1 MAEMIM
7 DGIIALNKAKKY
19 TAESLDGLGALKG
32 ANCVIE
38 SVETVPEGNR
48 VTFSWTGSS
57 GTKETTTILVK
68 NGEQGNGIAKV
79 EKIKTVD
86 LVDIYRMTF
95 DDGSTFEY
103 EVANGSSSGSG
114 KIDIIRVNGVEL
126 PVIDKT
132 VDIEIPEYIYIG
144 NTEPTDENVVLWINP
159 DEAGGA
165 GGSYSGTS
173 GIAIGGIKKN
183 QTFNNATLQ
192 EMFDMLLHPYEKPT
206 MTLGINPAKTI
217 YDKVAETLASIT
229 INANV
234 TKKTEN
240 IKEVR
245 FYVDNVLVNT
255 DTTHPNGGLVSYT
268 HTFTSPTNTTFNV
281 KIECEDIKGATSK
294 ISANTNVY
302 FVGKSYYGVVEDD
315 GTPFAITESLIKGLN
330 KTEVKIKKALTY
342 KNINATFGRIV
353 YAYPKNLP
361 SGGALTSIK
370 DQGTGWSVFDSYTS
384 QEITIDGITYLCYYM
399 VDAGGFDGVTMVF
412 A

>member
-1 MAEMIM
+1 M
-7 DGIIALNKAKKY
+7 DIVTYALSKKY
-19 TAESLDGLGALKG
+19 VAKSLDGLGALKG

-48 VTFSWTGSS
+48 VTFSWTGIS
-57 GTKETTTILVK
+57 GAKETTTILVK
-68 NGEQGNGIAKV
+68 NGEQGNGIVKV

-86 LVDIYRMTF
+86 LVDTYRMTF
-95 DDGSTFEY
+95 SDGSTFEY
-103 EVANGSSSGSG
+103 EVTNGSSGS
-114 KIDIIRVNGVEL
+114 
-126 PVIDKT
+126 
-132 VDIEIPEYIYIG
+132 
-144 NTEPTDENVVLWINP
+144 
-159 DEAGGA
+159 

-173 GIAIGGIKKN
+173 GIEIGGIKKN
-183 QTFNNATLQ
+183 QTFSNATLQ

-240 IKEVR
+240 IKEIR

-268 HTFTSPTNTTFNV
+268 HTFASPTNTTFNV

-294 ISANTNVY
+294 FSANTNVY

-315 GTPFAITESLIKGLN
+315 GTPFAITENLIKGLS

-342 KNINATFGRIV
+342 QNINATFGRIV
-353 YAYPKNLP
+353 YAYPKYLP

-399 VDAGGFDGVTMVF
+399 IDAGGFDGVTMVF